1 MSVWGTQGRS
11 NPPAA
16 RFNELL
22 DQLKMEFTSQHD
34 RAEGND
40 QQCKNIPRNSWSP
53 ALGVLFDFM
62 NSAY

>member
-40 QQCKNIPRNSWSP
+40 QQCKNIFAQLLEPRSRKFC
-53 ALGVLFDFM
+53 LLL
-62 NSAY
+62 